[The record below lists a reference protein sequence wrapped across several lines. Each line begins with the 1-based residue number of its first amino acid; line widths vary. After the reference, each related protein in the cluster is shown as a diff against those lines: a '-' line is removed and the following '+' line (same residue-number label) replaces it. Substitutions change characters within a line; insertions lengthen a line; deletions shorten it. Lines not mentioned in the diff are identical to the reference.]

1 MKTINVK
8 TITYINSGKEINDKD
23 PKFKIGDIVRI
34 SKYKIIFVEGYIQ
47 NWSEEDIVIKE
58 VKNAVPS
65 TYVRGNQGRKLF
77 SKNKSKMFRV
87 EKVIKRKGDKLY
99 VKWEGYGSSFDNWID
114 KKDIA

>member
-1 MKTINVK
+1 MILISKNVCIDKLDDIVNKYNNTYHRTIKMKPVDVK
-8 TITYINSGKEINDKD
+8 LSTYIDSSKEINDKD

-65 TYVRGNQGRKLF
+65 TYVRGN
-77 SKNKSKMFRV
+77 
-87 EKVIKRKGDKLY
+87 
-99 VKWEGYGSSFDNWID
+99 
-114 KKDIA
+114 

>member
-23 PKFKIGDIVRI
+23 PKFTIGDIVRI

-77 SKNKSKMFRV
+77 F
-87 EKVIKRKGDKLY
+87 
-99 VKWEGYGSSFDNWID
+99 
-114 KKDIA
+114 KKEIENVQS